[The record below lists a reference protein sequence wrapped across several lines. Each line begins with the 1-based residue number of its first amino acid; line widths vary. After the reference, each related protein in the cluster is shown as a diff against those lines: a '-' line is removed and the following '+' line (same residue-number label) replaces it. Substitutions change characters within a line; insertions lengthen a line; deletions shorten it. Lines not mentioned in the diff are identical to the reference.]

1 MQEVTINDSFGQALA
16 KYSKGKKIGLEIG
29 GGTGDG
35 STQCIFTE
43 KLFSIEINPDRIG
56 RHRMNLEAKGGVS
69 IYGSAV
75 TRDLWMDKL
84 DILGFYTN
92 KKTNLN
98 QYSLDV
104 VNGWYSE
111 CFDMAKEFK
120 TNAIE
125 DIHFDHN
132 VDFDFVLI
140 DGSPFSGKAELRC
153 LRPFL
158 ADKAII
164 ALDDVNDIKNFDNY
178 HKLKG
183 NVELLWEDWSVRN
196 GAAIFQLC

>member
-196 GAAIFQLC
+196 GAAIFQL

>member
-1 MQEVTINDSFGQALA
+1 VQEVTINDSFGQALA

-196 GAAIFQLC
+196 GAAIFQL

>member
-1 MQEVTINDSFGQALA
+1 VQEVTINDPFGQALA

-164 ALDDVNDIKNFDNY
+164 ALDDINDIKNFDNY

-183 NVELLWEDWSVRN
+183 NVELLWEDWGVRN

>member
-1 MQEVTINDSFGQALA
+1 MQEVTINDPFGQALA

-132 VDFDFVLI
+132 VDFNFVLI

-158 ADKAII
+158 ADRAII
-164 ALDDVNDIKNFDNY
+164 ALDDINDIKNFDNY

-183 NVELLWEDWSVRN
+183 NVELLWEDWNVRN
-196 GAAIFQLC
+196 GAAIFQL

>member
-1 MQEVTINDSFGQALA
+1 VQEVTINDPFGQALA

-56 RHRMNLEAKGGVS
+56 RHRMNLGARGGVS

-104 VNGWYSE
+104 VNGWYFE

-153 LRPFL
+153 LRPFF

-183 NVELLWEDWSVRN
+183 NVELLWEDWGVRN
-196 GAAIFQLC
+196 GAAIFQL

>member
-1 MQEVTINDSFGQALA
+1 VQEVTINDSFGQALA